1 MPLCMHAPSQ
11 RNERAHRTAPPRR
24 WPLHSFV
31 DLSMWTRIRARRE
44 IGHIDFI
51 VLSVFRTIVM
61 WTKHFLS
68 SWPARRTR
76 AAPSSAP
83 PLGSTAPSTI
93 AGPTAPV
100 PSNSY
105 IRQEAVH
112 LMAWLDKIEQVS
124 EHVLSLAGHEAA
136 LPALQER
143 RRAQPSGAGRGW
155 SARAECDATL
165 RRLRLL
171 GHVCLLLHADI
182 RECRGRLL
190 FGSGAAGA

>member
-1 MPLCMHAPSQ
+1 MHAPSQ

-31 DLSMWTRIRARRE
+31 DLCGRVYERE
-44 IGHIDFI
+44 RSVGSYI
-51 VLSVFRTIVM
+51 LLSSVFRTIVM

-136 LPALQER
+136 LPVLQER

-190 FGSGAAGA
+190 FGSGAAEA